1 MRLFRPW
8 DSSRFLAAL
17 PKTTERICVLD
28 RTKEQ
33 GSQGEPLL
41 LEVASMLHASAHSE
55 MVVIGGGHKTGAKVW
70 GIWLSYAF
78 LLFWIR
84 FVDQF
89 IHENWRLKESLDL

>member
-55 MVVIGGGHKTGAKVW
+55 MVVIGGARRARDTKLEPRFGESGFPAVLDKVC
-70 GIWLSYAF
+70 
-78 LLFWIR
+78 
-84 FVDQF
+84 
-89 IHENWRLKESLDL
+89 

>member
-55 MVVIGGGHKTGAKVW
+55 MVVIGGAQKTQNWSQGLGNLA
-70 GIWLSYAF
+70 S
-78 LLFWIR
+78 LLWIR
-84 FVDQF
+84 FVDQG
-89 IHENWRLKESLDL
+89 IHP

>member
-55 MVVIGGGHKTGAKVW
+55 MVVIGGARDTKLEPRFEPRFGE
-70 GIWLSYAF
+70 SYAF

-84 FVDQF
+84 FVDQG
-89 IHENWRLKESLDL
+89 IHP

>member
-1 MRLFRPW
+1 MDGQASFEVLWQSSVRIRNRTCTCLLGIGQVRLFRPW

-55 MVVIGGGHKTGAKVW
+55 MVVIGGGDRDGHLWT
-70 GIWLSYAF
+70 
-78 LLFWIR
+78 
-84 FVDQF
+84 
-89 IHENWRLKESLDL
+89 